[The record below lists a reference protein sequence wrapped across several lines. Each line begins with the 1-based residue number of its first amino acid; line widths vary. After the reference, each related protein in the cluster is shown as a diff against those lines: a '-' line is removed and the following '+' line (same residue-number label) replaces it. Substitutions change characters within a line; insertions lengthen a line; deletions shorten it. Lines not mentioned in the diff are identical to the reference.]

1 MDYRSYFLHFENG
14 CTMYKTSE
22 ILKIKQNFLDALEV
36 SKQITEE
43 DIDKTFVLVKVIRA
57 VLNLFIPL
65 L

>member
-1 MDYRSYFLHFENG
+1 MP
-14 CTMYKTSE
+14 SE